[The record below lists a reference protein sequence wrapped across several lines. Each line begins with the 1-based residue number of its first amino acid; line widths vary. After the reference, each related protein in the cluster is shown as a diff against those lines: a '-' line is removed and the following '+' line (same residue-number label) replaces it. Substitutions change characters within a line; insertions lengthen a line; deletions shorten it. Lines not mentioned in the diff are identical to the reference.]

1 MGRDMPEQLQHIDA
15 IARQKVRDVLYLEF
29 AEAERPV
36 SRPFEEIESR
46 QQILAWFDENG
57 DPWDQCG
64 PIANENFMASY
75 AGQVNIHEPYDT
87 SNATYQAVQAFLEYP
102 DGTIR
107 FGDVKFWVVSI
118 ERAMKNS
125 HHDEPG
131 FWDRW
136 AESF

>member
-1 MGRDMPEQLQHIDA
+1 MPEQLQHIDA

-29 AEAERPV
+29 THANRPV
-36 SRPFEEIESR
+36 SRPFEEIKSR

-57 DPWDQCG
+57 VPWVQCG
-64 PIANENFMASY
+64 PIANENVMVSY
-75 AGQVNIHEPYDT
+75 AGQVYIDVPYDT

-107 FGDVKFWVVSI
+107 FDDVEFWVVSI
-118 ERAMKNS
+118 ERAMENS